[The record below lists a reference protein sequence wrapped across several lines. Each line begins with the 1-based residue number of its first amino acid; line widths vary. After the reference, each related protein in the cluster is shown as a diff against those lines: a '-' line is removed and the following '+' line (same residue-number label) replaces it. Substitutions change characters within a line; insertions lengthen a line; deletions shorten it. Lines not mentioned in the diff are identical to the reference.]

1 MEDETS
7 ILRISRIVAVGIS
20 GSGSNIIKN
29 MMNKKIPGI
38 ELIIVE
44 TDEQNSYESLH
55 QTLEGA
61 DVVFLIVGLGGITG
75 IYTTPIIAKIAK
87 SVGALTVSVV
97 SKPFTIEGSNR
108 LGNAEEAL
116 EKLNRVTDSMIVI
129 PNDKLLTL
137 MNPDWPLDD
146 AFKFIDDVVARVI
159 NGISGVILPS
169 GEEDINL
176 DYIDLETI
184 MTHQGLAGVGI
195 GEYQGNNA
203 AYEAINDAI
212 KFPMVDGVSIENA
225 SGVLVHFSMHPEF
238 HFMELS
244 AAMEVIHKSVAEHA
258 DVIFG
263 TTTDKSLPLDFIRVT
278 IIPTGIE
285 KIPMKAANNVY

>member
-7 ILRISRIVAVGIS
+7 ILGISRIVAVGIS

-44 TDEQNSYESLH
+44 TDEQNSYESLR

-75 IYTTPIIAKIAK
+75 IYTAPIIAKIAK
-87 SVGALTVSVV
+87 SVGALTISVV

-146 AFKFIDDVVARVI
+146 AFIFIDDVVARVI
-159 NGISGVILPS
+159 NGISGVILHS

-176 DYIDLETI
+176 DLETI

-225 SGVLVHFSMHPEF
+225 SGILVHFSMHPEF

-244 AAMEVIHKSVAEHA
+244 AAMEVIHKSVAERA

-278 IIPTGIE
+278 IIATGIE